1 MRAKR
6 RQAVLGVRGSQRGLF
21 EADTMYGE
29 YVGPDT
35 FYGFLAQHRH
45 ELFRDEDFGAMY
57 CANNGRP
64 SVPPSLLATA
74 LVLQTYDKVSDEEAR
89 RRAAY
94 DLQWKVALGV
104 ELTEQPFGKS
114 TLCEFRAQLVVH
126 QEQQTIFRKSLK
138 LARQRGFLKKQKKLK
153 VALDTTA
160 IFGRGAVKD
169 TVNMLA
175 DGISLV
181 GRALALPAGEAVEA
195 WAEREGYSRY
205 ISAPS
210 VKGALDI
217 DWDNRQQRAQALASV
232 VADADR
238 LLEQVRAR
246 RGELA
251 EESPGDVSLAAAA
264 GRLSRVL
271 AQDIERKEHGPV
283 LREGVAVDRMPA
295 IHDPQARHG
304 RKSKSNRFVGHKA
317 HIAVDTDSQIVT
329 ALAILPGNAP
339 DAEQALAL
347 VEQTEDNTG
356 CAVELTIADCAYGSG
371 PTRQTF
377 QDAERPLVAKVPAMT
392 NQGRFP
398 KTDFTIDLEAGTCTC
413 PAGQVSVELR
423 GTRQRYFQFAPAVCG
438 ACPLRPR
445 CMRGQGG
452 RTVQVHPQELLLQA
466 ARAFQHSP
474 PFKDCQRRRQAAE
487 HRLARLV
494 QLGLRQ
500 ARYVGHPKT
509 LFQLA
514 MAAAVA
520 NLVLLAR
527 AGSGFWS
534 LLCATIAPIVALLRL
549 FMATSAP
556 FPQLQ
561 PWPTRLLRAP
571 AFDFNSPGSRPHF

>member
-1 MRAKR
+1 
-6 RQAVLGVRGSQRGLF
+6 
-21 EADTMYGE
+21 MYGD
-29 YVGPDT
+29 YVGADS

-45 ELFRDEDFGAMY
+45 ELFRDEDFAAMY

-64 SVPPSLLATA
+64 SLPPSLLATA

-104 ELTEQPFGKS
+104 ELTAQPFGKS

-126 QEQQTIFRKSLK
+126 QEQQAIFRKSLK

-175 DGISLV
+175 DGIAMV
-181 GRALALPAGEAVEA
+181 GRALALPAGETVEA

-205 ISAPS
+205 VSAPS

-217 DWDNRQQRAQALASV
+217 DWENRQQRAQALASV

-238 LLEQVRAR
+238 LLEQVRLR

-251 EESPGDVSLAAAA
+251 EESPGDASLAAAA

-271 AQDIERKEHGPV
+271 AQDIERKEQGPV
-283 LREGVAVDRMPA
+283 LRDGVAVDRMPA

-329 ALAILPGNAP
+329 AVDILPGNAP
-339 DAEQALAL
+339 DAEQALPL
-347 VEQTEDNTG
+347 VEQTEHNTG
-356 CAVELTIADCAYGSG
+356 CEVELTIADCAYGSG
-371 PTRQTF
+371 PTRQAF
-377 QDAERPLVAKVPAMT
+377 EAAERPLVAKVPAMT
-392 NQGRFP
+392 NRGRFA
-398 KTDFTIDLEAGTCTC
+398 KTDFTINLEAGSCTC

-423 GTRQRYFQFAPAVCG
+423 GTKQRYFQFAAAICG
-438 ACPLRPR
+438 ACPLRPQ
-445 CMRGQGG
+445 CVRGQGG
-452 RTVQVHPQELLLQA
+452 RTVQVHPQERLVQA

-474 PFKDCQRRRQAAE
+474 PFKDCQRRRQVVE
-487 HRLARLV
+487 HRLARLI
-494 QLGLRQ
+494 QLGMRQ
-500 ARYVGHPKT
+500 ARYVGRSKT

-520 NLVLLAR
+520 NLVLMARTAFGLWSAILAR
-527 AGSGFWS
+527 V
-534 LLCATIAPIVALLRL
+534 APILAHVGLNSASTSAFPELAPLLPRFCPILRL
-549 FMATSAP
+549 DF
-556 FPQLQ
+556 
-561 PWPTRLLRAP
+561 RLP
-571 AFDFNSPGSRPHF
+571 ASRPGS

>member
-1 MRAKR
+1 MLGR
-6 RQAVLGVRGSQRGLF
+6 RGPQRGLF

-29 YVGPDT
+29 YVGADS

-45 ELFRDEDFGAMY
+45 ELFHDEDFAAMY

-64 SVPPSLLATA
+64 SLPPSLLATA

-126 QEQQTIFRKSLK
+126 QEQQAIFRKSLK

-175 DGISLV
+175 DGIALV
-181 GRALALPAGEAVEA
+181 GRALALPAGETVEA

-205 ISAPS
+205 VTAPS

-217 DWDNRQQRAQALASV
+217 DWENRQQRAQALASV

-238 LLEQVRAR
+238 LLEQVRVR

-251 EESPGDVSLAAAA
+251 EDSPGDASLAAAA

-271 AQDIERKEHGPV
+271 AQDIERKEQGPV

-329 ALAILPGNAP
+329 AVDVLPGNAP
-339 DAEQALAL
+339 DAEQALRL

-356 CAVELTIADCAYGSG
+356 CEVELTVADCAYGSG
-371 PTRQTF
+371 TTRQAF
-377 QDAERPLVAKVPAMT
+377 EDAERPLVAKVPAMT
-392 NQGRFP
+392 NRGHFP
-398 KTDFTIDLEAGTCTC
+398 KTDFTIDLEAGTCVC

-438 ACPLRPR
+438 ACPLKPR

-452 RTVQVHPQELLLQA
+452 RTIQVHPQERLIQA

-474 PFKDCQRRRQAAE
+474 PFKECQRRRQVVE
-487 HRLARLV
+487 HRLARLM
-494 QLGLRQ
+494 QLGMRQ
-500 ARYVGHPKT
+500 ARYVGRPKT

-520 NLVLLAR
+520 NLVLMAR
-527 AGSGFWS
+527 AVFGLGAI
-534 LLCATIAPIVALLRL
+534 LVACTAPILAVVRPLTATGALSLHGSSLTAR
-549 FMATSAP
+549 FTQEPVFA
-556 FPQLQ
+556 
-561 PWPTRLLRAP
+561 
-571 AFDFNSPGSRPHF
+571 FNSPGSRLQF

>member
-1 MRAKR
+1 
-6 RQAVLGVRGSQRGLF
+6 
-21 EADTMYGE
+21 MYGE
-29 YVGPDT
+29 YVGADS
-35 FYGFLAQHRH
+35 FYGFVAQHRH
-45 ELFRDEDFGAMY
+45 ELFRDEDFAAMY

-64 SVPPSLLATA
+64 SLPPSLLATA

-104 ELTEQPFGKS
+104 ELTQQPFGKS

-126 QEQQTIFRKSLK
+126 QEQQAIFRKSLK
-138 LARQRGFLKKQKKLK
+138 LARQRGFLKQQKKLK

-160 IFGRGAVKD
+160 MFGRGAVKD

-175 DGISLV
+175 DGIALV
-181 GRALALPAGEAVEA
+181 GRALARPAGETVTA

-205 ISAPS
+205 VSAPS

-217 DWDNRQQRAQALASV
+217 DWENRQQRAQALASV

-238 LLEQVRAR
+238 LLEQVRLR

-251 EESPGDVSLAAAA
+251 EDSPGDASLAAAA

-271 AQDIERKEHGPV
+271 AQDIERKEQGPE
-283 LREGVAVDRMPA
+283 LRVGVAVDRMPA

-304 RKSKSNRFVGHKA
+304 RKSKANRFVGHKA

-329 ALAILPGNAP
+329 AVDILPGNAP
-339 DAEQALAL
+339 DAEQALPL

-356 CAVELTIADCAYGSG
+356 CEVELTIADCAYGSG
-371 PTRQTF
+371 TTRQAF
-377 QDAERPLVAKVPAMT
+377 EAAERPLVAKVPAMT
-392 NQGRFP
+392 NRGCFA
-398 KTDFTIDLEAGTCTC
+398 KTDFTINLEAGSCTC
-413 PAGQVSVELR
+413 PAGQVSLELR
-423 GTRQRYFQFAPAVCG
+423 GAKQRYFQFAPAICG
-438 ACPLRPR
+438 TCPLRPQ
-445 CMRGQGG
+445 CVRGQGG
-452 RTVQVHPQELLLQA
+452 RTVQVHPQEGLIQA

-474 PFKDCQRRRQAAE
+474 PFKDCQRRRQVVE
-487 HRLARLV
+487 HRLARLM

-500 ARYVGHPKT
+500 ARYVGRPKT

-520 NLVLLAR
+520 NLVLMAR
-527 AGSGFWS
+527 AVLGLASLTLAFMAPILALSGAS
-534 LLCATIAPIVALLRL
+534 LLPRP
-549 FMATSAP
+549 P
-556 FPQLQ
+556 FLQ
-561 PWPTRLLRAP
+561 GASLAARLL
-571 AFDFNSPGSRPHF
+571 PGPVPHS

>member
-1 MRAKR
+1 MLGR
-6 RQAVLGVRGSQRGLF
+6 RGPQRGLF
-21 EADTMYGE
+21 EADTMYGD
-29 YVGPDT
+29 YVGADS
-35 FYGFLAQHRH
+35 FYGFLAQHRR
-45 ELFRDEDFGAMY
+45 ELFRDEDFAAMY

-64 SVPPSLLATA
+64 SLPPSLLATA

-126 QEQQTIFRKSLK
+126 QEQQAIFRKSLK

-169 TVNMLA
+169 TVNLLA
-175 DGISLV
+175 DGIAMV
-181 GRALALPAGEAVEA
+181 GRAMALPAGETVEA
-195 WAEREGYSRY
+195 WAEREGYRRY
-205 ISAPS
+205 VSAPS
-210 VKGALDI
+210 VKGTLDI
-217 DWDNRQQRAQALASV
+217 DWENHQQRAQALASV

-238 LLEQVRAR
+238 LLEQVRLR

-251 EESPGDVSLAAAA
+251 EDSPGDASLAAAA

-356 CAVELTIADCAYGSG
+356 CEVELTIADCAYGSG
-371 PTRQTF
+371 TTRQAF
-377 QDAERPLVAKVPAMT
+377 EDAQRPLVAKVPAMT
-392 NQGRFP
+392 NRGRFP
-398 KTDFTIDLEAGTCTC
+398 KTDFTIDLEAGACTC
-413 PAGQVSVELR
+413 PAGQVSVNLR
-423 GTRQRYFQFAPAVCG
+423 GAKQQAFHFAPAVCA
-438 ACPLRPR
+438 ACPLRRR
-445 CMRGQGG
+445 CVRGQGG
-452 RTVQVHPQELLLQA
+452 RTVQLHPQERLIQT

-474 PFKDCQRRRQAAE
+474 PFKDCQRRRQVVE
-487 HRLARLV
+487 HRLARLM

-520 NLVLLAR
+520 NLVLMAR
-527 AGSGFWS
+527 AGAAVWTFITAY
-534 LLCATIAPIVALLRL
+534 LAPILAPLRV
-549 FMATSAP
+549 FGGTSRHRSP
-556 FPQLQ
+556 NH
-561 PWPTRLLRAP
+561 RLAAEFSPAP
-571 AFDFNSPGSRPHF
+571 AFAFNSLGSRPHF

>member
-1 MRAKR
+1 
-6 RQAVLGVRGSQRGLF
+6 
-21 EADTMYGE
+21 MYGD
-29 YVGPDT
+29 YVGQDS
-35 FYGFLAQHRH
+35 FYGFLAQHRR
-45 ELFRDEDFGAMY
+45 ELFRDEDFAAMY

-64 SVPPSLLATA
+64 SLPPSLLATA

-126 QEQQTIFRKSLK
+126 QEQQAIFRKSLK

-175 DGISLV
+175 DGIALV
-181 GRALALPAGEAVEA
+181 GRALALPVGETVEA

-205 ISAPS
+205 VSASS

-217 DWDNRQQRAQALASV
+217 DWENRQQRAQALASV

-238 LLEQVRAR
+238 LLEQVRVR

-251 EESPGDVSLAAAA
+251 EDSPGDASLAAAA

-271 AQDIERKEHGPV
+271 AQDIERKEQGPE
-283 LREGVAVDRMPA
+283 LREGVAADRMPA

-304 RKSKSNRFVGHKA
+304 RKSKANRFVGHKA
-317 HIAVDTDSQIVT
+317 HIAVDTASQIVT
-329 ALAILPGNAP
+329 AVAILPGNAP

-347 VEQTEDNTG
+347 VEQAEENTE
-356 CAVELTIADCAYGSG
+356 CEVEQTIADCAYGSG
-371 PTRQTF
+371 TTRQAF
-377 QDAERPLVAKVPAMT
+377 EDAERPLVAKVPAMT
-392 NQGRFP
+392 NRGRFP
-398 KTDFTIDLEAGTCTC
+398 KTDFTIDLEAGSCTC
-413 PAGQVSVELR
+413 PAGEVSVELR
-423 GTRQRYFQFAPAVCG
+423 GTKQRSFHFAAAVCG

-445 CMRGQGG
+445 CVRGQDG
-452 RTVQVHPQELLLQA
+452 RTVQVHAQERLIQA
-466 ARAFQHSP
+466 ARAYQHSP
-474 PFKDCQRRRQAAE
+474 PFKECQRRRQVVE
-487 HRLARLV
+487 HRLARLI

-500 ARYVGHPKT
+500 ARYVGRPKT

-520 NLVLLAR
+520 NLVLMAR
-527 AGSGFWS
+527 AGFGLGRILFTFS
-534 LLCATIAPIVALLRL
+534 APILGFLCL
-549 FMATSAP
+549 FTVTATP
-556 FPQLQ
+556 FPQRSPLAA
-561 PWPTRLLRAP
+561 RLIQRP
-571 AFDFNSPGSRPHF
+571 AFGFNSPGSRPRF